1 MFQLH
6 IRKNVLVCLEIE
18 LVGILN
24 VCLNMALESSIRY
37 CSIYHIIAKLKIK
50 VCVEEKCH

>member
-24 VCLNMALESSIRY
+24 GCLNMALESSIRY
-37 CSIYHIIAKLKIK
+37 CSVYHIIAKLKIK
-50 VCVEEKCH
+50 VCVEEKFH